1 MDGAREICE
10 HLKLY
15 SSCLR
20 SLIVVTCLEQKEAE
34 GEVRRLQ
41 ETGRASFIVSVPK
54 QWVLDL
60 GLRKGSLIHM
70 WRQQDESLLITA
82 GEKTVKQRPSEASIA
97 IRTNLDPQSLARRL
111 IALYLVGMN
120 SIVLKSKES
129 RMTSGIRDIVREIA
143 RRKLVGTEIVS
154 ESSSEMVLQVLLS
167 YPELSVESALR
178 RMVTIADQMHRDS
191 VLALCENKHDL
202 AAQVLKSDDE
212 VDRFSFYIVRLLKQA
227 VEDPG
232 LMKEIG
238 LNSLRDCLGY
248 RLITKSVERIA
259 DHSATIAEHSTELT
273 KALTPRLAGR
283 MRELSDFC
291 SAQFQEASQ
300 ALFRSDYSMADRVLA
315 GQDRAEALESEMEKQ
330 IYKQNL
336 SPEDI
341 SGLRLILES
350 LKRIREYAN
359 DIAEIVLNLTVG
371 KEET

>member
-1 MDGAREICE
+1 MFGLCDE
-10 HLKLY
+10 
-15 SSCLR
+15 
-20 SLIVVTCLEQKEAE
+20 VVTRVERNQETE

-54 QWVLDL
+54 QWVLDQ

-82 GEKTVKQRPSEASIA
+82 GEKTVKQRPSEAI
-97 IRTNLDPQSLARRL
+97 ILIEPDLNPQSLARRL
-111 IALYLVGMN
+111 IALYLVGLN
-120 SIVLKSKES
+120 SIILKSKDSMPSE
-129 RMTSGIRDIVREIA
+129 IRDIVREIA

-191 VLALCENKHDL
+191 ITALCEDKHDL

-212 VDRFSFYIVRLLKQA
+212 VDRFGFYIVRLLKQA
-227 VEDPG
+227 VEDPR

-238 LNSLRDCLGY
+238 LNSPRDCLGY

-259 DHSATIAEHSTELT
+259 DHSARIAEHATELQ

-283 MRELSDFC
+283 MKELSDFC
-291 SAQFQEASQ
+291 SLQFQEASQ

-315 GQDRAEALESEMEKQ
+315 GQDRADTLESEMEKQ

-350 LKRIREYAN
+350 LKRIGEYGN

-371 KEET
+371 RQDT

>member
-1 MDGAREICE
+1 MFVLCDR
-10 HLKLY
+10 
-15 SSCLR
+15 
-20 SLIVVTCLEQKEAE
+20 VVTRLGGNQETE

-41 ETGRASFIVSVPK
+41 ETGRASFIISVPK
-54 QWVLDL
+54 QWVLDR
-60 GLRKGSLIHM
+60 GLRKGSLIHV
-70 WRQQDESLLITA
+70 WRQQDESLLLIA
-82 GEKTVKQRPSEASIA
+82 GEKTAKQRPSEASIA
-97 IRTNLDPQSLARRL
+97 IETNLNPQSLTRRL

-120 SIVLKSKES
+120 SIVLKSKAS
-129 RMTSGIRDIVREIA
+129 RMPSEIRDTVREIA

-191 VLALCENKHDL
+191 ITALCENKHDL

-227 VEDPG
+227 VEDPR

-259 DHSATIAEHSTELT
+259 DHSARIAEHSTELQKT
-273 KALTPRLAGR
+273 LTPRLARR

-291 SAQFQEASQ
+291 SIQFQEASQ

-315 GQDRAEALESEMEKQ
+315 RQDRADTLESEMEKQ

-350 LKRIREYAN
+350 LKRIGEYGN
-359 DIAEIVLNLTVG
+359 DIAEIVLNLTVSRQD
-371 KEET
+371 T